1 MAAPAAAALAQPP
14 NAAQPKFEVAS
25 VRLAVQRPAATAGVG
40 ERSGG
45 NGVGG
50 GGCPQSL
57 KMDQGRV
64 DMKCA
69 TLTVLIGYAFRLSP
83 DRVKGPDWMGSTRF
97 DIAATIPE
105 GASKN
110 QVPEMVQALLAERFK
125 LAIHRGTTN
134 QSIYALVVAKGGL
147 KVKEAA
153 PEAATDADAL
163 PGTTA
168 FYGGVT
174 TTTTAHATT
183 ISNPEMGT
191 VLATDSG
198 DRHQRWEASSSTF
211 AGLADLLEMVTPF
224 FSSPVIDM
232 TRLKGRYRLV
242 LEVSLNDA
250 SMGIGG
256 ERTAQDM
263 EAAVLKAF
271 NDGLAKLGLKLE
283 RRKGPVESI
292 VVDHVEKMPTEN

>member
-1 MAAPAAAALAQPP
+1 MAAPAAAVLAQPP
-14 NAAQPKFEVAS
+14 DAAQPKFEVAS
-25 VRLAVQRPAATAGVG
+25 VRLAVQRPATTGVG
-40 ERSGG
+40 ERGGG
-45 NGVGG
+45 NSVGG

-125 LAIHRGTTN
+125 LAIHRGMTN
-134 QSIYALVVAKGGL
+134 QSIYALIVAKGGL
-147 KVKEAA
+147 RVKEAG
-153 PEAATDADAL
+153 AATPPTDSDAPA
-163 PGTTA
+163 GTTT

-174 TTTTAHATT
+174 TSTTPHATT
-183 ISNPEMGT
+183 ISNPAMGT
-191 VLATDSG
+191 VLATDAG
-198 DRHQRWEASSSTF
+198 DRRQRWEAPSITF

-250 SMGIGG
+250 LMGPGG
-256 ERTAQDM
+256 ERTTQDM

-292 VVDHVEKMPTEN
+292 VVDHVEKAPTEN